1 MKNSIRN
8 KWQQA
13 LARNRQAL
21 GTRTAKV
28 GGYSFVLSLVVLAI
42 LIAVNVLA
50 SKLPASWTQWDISAA
65 QLYSLTS
72 DTKVVV
78 TNLQQDV
85 TIYWISQ
92 AGKEDTV
99 IQKLLDRY
107 AELSDHITVVKKDPD
122 VYPTFAQQYTD
133 ETVANNSLVVESGD
147 KSRYIGYDNI
157 YQVDAGDYYTGGSVS
172 QSFDGE
178 GQITSA
184 IDYVIST
191 DLPKVYLLSG
201 HGEAA
206 LSDAFSDE
214 LQRANYDT
222 VADFSLLNVDAVPE
236 DCDVLLINAPTS
248 DISDEELTMLRTYL
262 QGGGKLTVLSGPQKD
277 TDLPNLDALLTDYGV
292 TVQNGVVV
300 DNNRDYYAFT
310 APYVLMPEI
319 QSSDITDPLK
329 EGDYHVIVPIAAGLT
344 VGENT
349 NGATVTELLKTSS
362 DQSFSKAA
370 GYAMTTYDKEDGDLD
385 GPFTLAVSVEDPTAG
400 GRLFWVSSDYLL
412 DEMYNSYSS
421 GANLDFVM
429 NALTWMIGDTD
440 AVSIR
445 TKSLDYNYLTISSSS
460 AAWLKVCM
468 IGIIPVGFLL
478 LGVDEVLRRRK
489 KV

>member
-1 MKNSIRN
+1 MKNSLQN
-8 KWQQA
+8 KWQGA
-13 LARNRQAL
+13 IARNRQAL
-21 GTRTAKV
+21 NTRTAKV

-50 SKLPASWTQWDISAA
+50 SKLPTSWTQFDISAA

-122 VYPTFAQQYTD
+122 VYPTFAQQYTE
-133 ETVANNSLVVESGD
+133 ETVTNNSLVVESGD

-157 YQVDAGDYYTGGSVS
+157 YQVDTGSYYTTGSVS

-184 IDYVIST
+184 IDYVVST
-191 DLPKVYLLSG
+191 DLPQVYLLSG
-201 HGEAA
+201 HGEAEPSQT
-206 LSDAFSDE
+206 LSDE
-214 LQRANYDT
+214 LQRSNYET
-222 VADFSLLNVDAVPE
+222 VSDFSLLNVDAIPE

-248 DISDEELTMLRTYL
+248 DISDEELTMLQDYITN
-262 QGGGKLTVLSGPQKD
+262 GGKVVVLSGPQEEA
-277 TDLPNLDALLTDYGV
+277 DLPNLQTLLTNYGV
-292 TVQNGVVV
+292 TFTDGVVV
-300 DNNRDYYAFT
+300 DTNRDYYAFT

-329 EGDYHVIVPIAAGLT
+329 DGDYHVIVPIAQGLT
-344 VGENT
+344 VGETT
-349 NGATVTELLKTSS
+349 NGATVTSLLQTST
-362 DQSFSKAA
+362 DSFSKAA
-370 GYAMTTYDKEDGDLD
+370 GYAMTTYDKEEGDVD
-385 GPFTLAVSVEDPTAG
+385 GPFTLAVSVEDSTAG
-400 GRLFWVSSDYLL
+400 GRLLWVASDYLL
-412 DEMYNSYSS
+412 DDMYNSYSS
-421 GANLDFVM
+421 GANLDFLM
-429 NALTWMIGDTD
+429 NGLTWMIGDTD

-445 TKSLDYNYLTISSSS
+445 SKSLNYNYLTISSSS
-460 AAWLKVCM
+460 AAWLKICM

>member
-1 MKNSIRN
+1 MKSSLQN
-8 KWQQA
+8 KWQGA

-21 GTRTAKV
+21 NTRTAKV

-50 SKLPASWTQWDISAA
+50 SKLPTSWTQFDISAA

-92 AGKEDTV
+92 VGKEDTV

-107 AELSDHITVVKKDPD
+107 AELSDHIQVVKKDPD

-157 YQVDAGDYYTGGSVS
+157 YQVDTGSYYTTGSVS

-184 IDYVIST
+184 IDYVVST
-191 DLPKVYLLSG
+191 DLPQVYLLSG
-201 HGEAA
+201 HGEAEPSQT
-206 LSDAFSDE
+206 LSDE
-214 LQRANYDT
+214 LQRSNYET
-222 VADFSLLNVDAVPE
+222 VSDFSLLNVDAIPE

-248 DISDEELTMLRTYL
+248 DISDEELTMLQDYITNS
-262 QGGGKLTVLSGPQKD
+262 GKVVVLSGPQEEA
-277 TDLPNLDALLTDYGV
+277 DLPNLQTLLTNYGV
-292 TVQNGVVV
+292 TFTDGVVV
-300 DNNRDYYAFT
+300 DTNRDYYAFT

-329 EGDYHVIVPIAAGLT
+329 DGDYHVIVPIAQGLT
-344 VGENT
+344 VGETT
-349 NGATVTELLKTSS
+349 NGATVTSLLQTST
-362 DQSFSKAA
+362 DSFSKAA
-370 GYAMTTYDKEDGDLD
+370 GYAMTTYDKEEGDVD
-385 GPFTLAVSVEDPTAG
+385 GPFTLAVSVEDSTAG
-400 GRLFWVSSDYLL
+400 GRLLWVASDYLL
-412 DEMYNSYSS
+412 DDMYNSYSS
-421 GANLDFVM
+421 GANLDFLM
-429 NALTWMIGDTD
+429 NGLTWMIGDTD

-445 TKSLDYNYLTISSSS
+445 SKSLDYNYLTISSSS
-460 AAWLKVCM
+460 AAWLKICM

>member
-1 MKNSIRN
+1 MKNSLQN
-8 KWQQA
+8 KWQGA

-21 GTRTAKV
+21 STRTAKV

-50 SKLPASWTQWDISAA
+50 SKLPTSWTQFDISAA

-92 AGKEDTV
+92 TGKEDTV

-107 AELSDHITVVKKDPD
+107 QELSDYITVVKKDPD
-122 VYPTFAQQYTD
+122 VYPTFAQQYTE
-133 ETVANNSLVVESGD
+133 ETVMNNSLVVESGD
-147 KSRYIGYDNI
+147 KNRYISYDNI
-157 YQVDAGDYYTGGSVS
+157 YQYDTGSYYTTGSVS

-184 IDYVIST
+184 IDYVVST
-191 DLPKVYLLSG
+191 DLPQVYLLSG

-206 LSDAFSDE
+206 LSETFADE
-214 LQRANYDT
+214 LERSNYGT
-222 VADFSLLNVDAVPE
+222 VEDFSLLNVDAIPE
-236 DCDVLLINAPTS
+236 ECDVLLINAPTS
-248 DISDEELTMLRTYL
+248 DISDEELTMLRSYV
-262 QGGGKLTVLSGPQKD
+262 QGGGKLVVLSGPQENA
-277 TDLPNLDALLTDYGV
+277 DLPNLQALLSDYGV
-292 TVQNGVVV
+292 TVNDGVVV
-300 DNNRDYYAFT
+300 DTNRDYYAFT

-319 QSSDITDPLK
+319 ESSDITDPLK
-329 EGDYHVIVPIAAGLT
+329 DGDYHVIVPIAAGLN
-344 VGENT
+344 VGEDNG
-349 NGATVTELLKTSS
+349 GATVTSLLKTST
-362 DQSFSKAA
+362 DSFSKAA
-370 GYAMTTYDKEDGDLD
+370 GYAMTTYDKEDGDID
-385 GPFTLAVSVEDPTAG
+385 GPFTLAVSVEDANAG
-400 GRLFWVSSDYLL
+400 GRLLWVASDYLL
-412 DEMYNSYSS
+412 DDMYNSYSS

-429 NALTWMIGDTD
+429 NGLSWMIGNTD

-445 TKSLDYNYLTISSSS
+445 SKSLDYNYLTISSSS

-478 LGVDEVLRRRK
+478 LGLDEVLRRRK

>member
-1 MKNSIRN
+1 MKNSLQN
-8 KWQQA
+8 KWQGA

-21 GTRTAKV
+21 STRTAKV

-50 SKLPASWTQWDISAA
+50 SKLPTSWTQFDISAA

-107 AELSDHITVVKKDPD
+107 QELSDHITVVKKDPD
-122 VYPTFAQQYTD
+122 VYPTFAQQYTE
-133 ETVANNSLVVESGD
+133 ETVMNNSLVVESGD
-147 KSRYIGYDNI
+147 KNRYISYDNI
-157 YQVDAGDYYTGGSVS
+157 YQYDTGSYYTTGSVS

-184 IDYVIST
+184 IDYVVST
-191 DLPKVYLLSG
+191 DLPQVYLLSG

-206 LSDAFSDE
+206 LSETFADE
-214 LQRANYDT
+214 LERSNYET
-222 VADFSLLNVDAVPE
+222 VEDFSLLNVDAIPE
-236 DCDVLLINAPTS
+236 ECDVLLINAPTS
-248 DISDEELTMLRTYL
+248 DISDEELTMLRSYV
-262 QGGGKLTVLSGPQKD
+262 QGGGKLVVLSGPQENA
-277 TDLPNLDALLTDYGV
+277 DLPNLQALLSDYGV
-292 TVQNGVVV
+292 TVSDGVVV
-300 DNNRDYYAFT
+300 DTNRDYYAFT

-319 QSSDITDPLK
+319 ESSDITDPLK
-329 EGDYHVIVPIAAGLT
+329 DGDYHVIVPIGAGLT
-344 VGENT
+344 VGEDNG
-349 NGATVTELLKTSS
+349 GATVTSLLKTST
-362 DQSFSKAA
+362 DSFSKAA
-370 GYAMTTYDKEDGDLD
+370 GYAMTTYDKEDGDID
-385 GPFTLAVSVEDPTAG
+385 GPFTLAVSVEDDNAG
-400 GRLFWVSSDYLL
+400 GRLLWVASDYLL
-412 DEMYNSYSS
+412 DDMYNSYSS

-429 NALTWMIGDTD
+429 NGLSWMIGNTD

-445 TKSLDYNYLTISSSS
+445 SKSLDYNYLTISSSS

-478 LGVDEVLRRRK
+478 LGLDEVLRRRK

>member
-1 MKNSIRN
+1 MKNSLQN
-8 KWQQA
+8 KWQGA
-13 LARNRQAL
+13 MARNRQAL
-21 GTRTAKV
+21 NTRTAKV

-50 SKLPASWTQWDISAA
+50 SKLPTSWTQFDISAA

-122 VYPTFAQQYTD
+122 VYPTFAQQYTE
-133 ETVANNSLVVESGD
+133 ETVTNNSLVVESGD

-157 YQVDAGDYYTGGSVS
+157 YQVDTGSYYTTGSVS

-184 IDYVIST
+184 IDYVVST
-191 DLPKVYLLSG
+191 DLPQVYLLSG
-201 HGEAA
+201 HGEAEPSQT
-206 LSDAFSDE
+206 LSDE
-214 LQRANYDT
+214 LQRSNYET
-222 VADFSLLNVDAVPE
+222 VSDFSLLNVDAIPE

-248 DISDEELTMLRTYL
+248 DISDEELTMLQDYITN
-262 QGGGKLTVLSGPQKD
+262 GGKVVVLSGPQED
-277 TDLPNLDALLTDYGV
+277 TDLPNLQTLLTNYGV
-292 TVQNGVVV
+292 TFTDGVVV
-300 DNNRDYYAFT
+300 DTNRDYYAFT

-329 EGDYHVIVPIAAGLT
+329 DGDYHVIVPIAQGLT
-344 VGENT
+344 VGETT
-349 NGATVTELLKTSS
+349 NGATVTSLLQTST
-362 DQSFSKAA
+362 DSFSKAA
-370 GYAMTTYDKEDGDLD
+370 GYAMTTYDKEEGDVD
-385 GPFTLAVSVEDPTAG
+385 GPFTLAVSVEDSTAG
-400 GRLFWVSSDYLL
+400 GRLLWVASDYLL
-412 DEMYNSYSS
+412 DDMYNSYSS
-421 GANLDFVM
+421 GANLDFLM
-429 NALTWMIGDTD
+429 NGLTWMIGDTD
-440 AVSIR
+440 GVSIR
-445 TKSLDYNYLTISSSS
+445 SKSLNYNYLTISSSS
-460 AAWLKVCM
+460 AAWLKICM

>member
-1 MKNSIRN
+1 MKNSLQK
-8 KWQQA
+8 KWQGA

-21 GTRTAKV
+21 STRTAKV

-50 SKLPASWTQWDISAA
+50 SKLPTSWTQFDISAA

-107 AELSDHITVVKKDPD
+107 QELSDHITVVKKDPD
-122 VYPTFAQQYTD
+122 VYPTFAQQYTE
-133 ETVANNSLVVESGD
+133 ETVMNNSLVVESGD
-147 KSRYIGYDNI
+147 KNRYISYDNI
-157 YQVDAGDYYTGGSVS
+157 YQYDTGSYYTTGSVS

-184 IDYVIST
+184 IDYVVST
-191 DLPKVYLLSG
+191 DLPQVYLLSG

-206 LSDAFSDE
+206 LSETFADE
-214 LQRANYDT
+214 LERSNYEM
-222 VADFSLLNVDAVPE
+222 VEDFSLLNVDAIPE
-236 DCDVLLINAPTS
+236 ECDVLLINAPTS
-248 DISDEELTMLRTYL
+248 DISDEELTMLRSYV
-262 QGGGKLTVLSGPQKD
+262 QGGGKLVVLSGPQENA
-277 TDLPNLDALLTDYGV
+277 DLPNLQALLSDYGV
-292 TVQNGVVV
+292 TVNDGVVV
-300 DNNRDYYAFT
+300 DTNRDYYAFT

-319 QSSDITDPLK
+319 ESSDITDPLK
-329 EGDYHVIVPIAAGLT
+329 DGDYHVIVPIAAGLT
-344 VGENT
+344 VGEDNG
-349 NGATVTELLKTSS
+349 GATVTSLLKTST
-362 DQSFSKAA
+362 DSFSKAA
-370 GYAMTTYDKEDGDLD
+370 GYAMTTYDKEDGDID
-385 GPFTLAVSVEDPTAG
+385 GPFTLAVSVEDANAG
-400 GRLFWVSSDYLL
+400 GRLLWVASDYLL
-412 DEMYNSYSS
+412 DDMYNSYSS

-429 NALTWMIGDTD
+429 NGLSWMIGNTD

-445 TKSLDYNYLTISSSS
+445 SKSLDYNYLTISSSS

-478 LGVDEVLRRRK
+478 LGLDEVLRRRK

>member
-1 MKNSIRN
+1 MKNSLRN
-8 KWQQA
+8 KWQGA

-21 GTRTAKV
+21 NTRTAKV

-42 LIAVNVLA
+42 LVAVNVLA
-50 SKLPASWTQWDISAA
+50 GMLPSSWTQWDISAA

-72 DTKVVV
+72 DSKAVV

-99 IQKLLDRY
+99 IEKLLDRY
-107 AELSDHITVVKKDPD
+107 QELSDHITVVKKDPD

-147 KSRYIGYDNI
+147 KNRYVPYDNI
-157 YQVDAGDYYTGGSVS
+157 YQYDTNSYYTTGSVS

-184 IDYVIST
+184 IDYVVST

-222 VADFSLLNVDAVPE
+222 VSDFSLLNVDAVPE
-236 DCDVLLINAPTS
+236 DCSVLVVNAPTS
-248 DISDEELTMLRTYL
+248 DISDEELTMLRSYVT
-262 QGGGKLTVLSGPQKD
+262 GGGKLLVLSGPQKEAS
-277 TDLPNLDALLTDYGV
+277 LPNLQALLSDYGV
-292 TVQNGVVV
+292 TTAAGVVV

-329 EGDYHVIVPIAAGLT
+329 DGDYHVIVPIAAGLT
-344 VGENT
+344 VGDNA
-349 NGATVTELLKTSS
+349 NGATVTSLLQTSA
-362 DQSFSKAA
+362 DQSFAKAA
-370 GYAMTTYDKEDGDLD
+370 GYAMTTFDKEDGDVD
-385 GPFTLAVSVEDPTAG
+385 GPFSLAVSIEDASG
-400 GRLFWVSSDYLL
+400 GRIVWAASDYLL
-412 DEMYNSYSS
+412 DDLYNSYSS

-429 NALTWMIGDTD
+429 NGLSWMIGDTD
-440 AVSIR
+440 SVSIR

-460 AAWLKVCM
+460 AAWLKICM

>member
-1 MKNSIRN
+1 MKNSLQK
-8 KWQQA
+8 KWQGA

-21 GTRTAKV
+21 STRTAKV

-50 SKLPASWTQWDISAA
+50 SKLPTSWTQFDISAA

-107 AELSDHITVVKKDPD
+107 QELSDHITVVKKDPD
-122 VYPTFAQQYTD
+122 VYPTFAQQYTE
-133 ETVANNSLVVESGD
+133 ETVMNNSLVVESGD
-147 KSRYIGYDNI
+147 KNRYISYDNI
-157 YQVDAGDYYTGGSVS
+157 YQYDTGSYYTTGSVS

-184 IDYVIST
+184 IDYVVST
-191 DLPKVYLLSG
+191 DLPQVYLLSG

-206 LSDAFSDE
+206 LSETFADE
-214 LQRANYDT
+214 LERSNYEA
-222 VADFSLLNVDAVPE
+222 VEDFSLLNVDAIPE
-236 DCDVLLINAPTS
+236 ECDVLLLNAPTS
-248 DISDEELTMLRTYL
+248 DISDEELTMLRSYV
-262 QGGGKLTVLSGPQKD
+262 QGGGKLVVLSGPQENA
-277 TDLPNLDALLTDYGV
+277 DLPNLQALLSDYGV
-292 TVQNGVVV
+292 TVSDGVVV
-300 DNNRDYYAFT
+300 DTNRDYYAFT

-319 QSSDITDPLK
+319 ESSDITDPLK
-329 EGDYHVIVPIAAGLT
+329 DGDYHVIVPIAAGLT
-344 VGENT
+344 VGEDNG
-349 NGATVTELLKTSS
+349 GATVTSLLKTST
-362 DQSFSKAA
+362 DSFSKAA
-370 GYAMTTYDKEDGDLD
+370 GYAMTTYDKEDGDID
-385 GPFTLAVSVEDPTAG
+385 GPFTLAVSVEDANAG
-400 GRLFWVSSDYLL
+400 GRLLWVASDYLL
-412 DEMYNSYSS
+412 DDMYNSYSS

-429 NALTWMIGDTD
+429 NGLSWMIGNTD

-445 TKSLDYNYLTISSSS
+445 SKSLDYNYLTISSSS

-478 LGVDEVLRRRK
+478 LGLDEVLRRRK

>member
-1 MKNSIRN
+1 MKNSLQN
-8 KWQQA
+8 KWQGA
-13 LARNRQAL
+13 MARNRQAL
-21 GTRTAKV
+21 NTRTAKV

-50 SKLPASWTQWDISAA
+50 SKLPTSWTQFDISAA

-122 VYPTFAQQYTD
+122 VYPTFAQQYTE
-133 ETVANNSLVVESGD
+133 ETVTNNSLVVESGD

-157 YQVDAGDYYTGGSVS
+157 YQVDTGSYYTTGSVS

-184 IDYVIST
+184 IDYVVST
-191 DLPKVYLLSG
+191 DLPQVYLLSG
-201 HGEAA
+201 HGEAEPSQT
-206 LSDAFSDE
+206 LSDE
-214 LQRANYDT
+214 LQRSNYET
-222 VADFSLLNVDAVPE
+222 VSDFSLLNVDAIPE

-248 DISDEELTMLRTYL
+248 DISDEELTMLQDYITN
-262 QGGGKLTVLSGPQKD
+262 GGKVVVLSGPQED
-277 TDLPNLDALLTDYGV
+277 ADLPNLQTLLTNYGV
-292 TVQNGVVV
+292 TFTDGVVV
-300 DNNRDYYAFT
+300 DTNRDYYAFT

-329 EGDYHVIVPIAAGLT
+329 DGDYHVIVPIAQGLT
-344 VGENT
+344 VGETT
-349 NGATVTELLKTSS
+349 NGATVTSLLQTST
-362 DQSFSKAA
+362 DSFSKAA
-370 GYAMTTYDKEDGDLD
+370 GYAMTTYDKEEGDVD
-385 GPFTLAVSVEDPTAG
+385 GPFTLAVSVEDSTAG
-400 GRLFWVSSDYLL
+400 GRLLWVASDYLL
-412 DEMYNSYSS
+412 DDMYNSYSS
-421 GANLDFVM
+421 GANLDFLM
-429 NALTWMIGDTD
+429 NGLTWMIGDTD

-445 TKSLDYNYLTISSSS
+445 SKSLNYNYLTISSSS
-460 AAWLKVCM
+460 AAWLKICM

>member
-1 MKNSIRN
+1 MKNSLQN
-8 KWQQA
+8 KWQGA

-21 GTRTAKV
+21 STRTAKV

-50 SKLPASWTQWDISAA
+50 SKLPTSWTQFDISAA

-107 AELSDHITVVKKDPD
+107 QELSDHITVVKKDPD
-122 VYPTFAQQYTD
+122 VYPTFAQQYTE
-133 ETVANNSLVVESGD
+133 ETVMNNSLVVESGD
-147 KSRYIGYDNI
+147 KNRYISYDNI
-157 YQVDAGDYYTGGSVS
+157 YQYDTGSYYTTGSVS

-184 IDYVIST
+184 IDYVVST
-191 DLPKVYLLSG
+191 DLPQVYLLSG

-206 LSDAFSDE
+206 LPETFADE
-214 LQRANYDT
+214 LERSNYET
-222 VADFSLLNVDAVPE
+222 VEDFSLLNVDAIPE
-236 DCDVLLINAPTS
+236 ECDVLLINAPTS
-248 DISDEELTMLRTYL
+248 DISDEELTMLRSYV
-262 QGGGKLTVLSGPQKD
+262 QGGGKLVVLSGPQENA
-277 TDLPNLDALLTDYGV
+277 DLSNLQALLSDYGV
-292 TVQNGVVV
+292 TVNDGVVV
-300 DNNRDYYAFT
+300 DTNRDYYAFT

-319 QSSDITDPLK
+319 ESSDITDPLK
-329 EGDYHVIVPIAAGLT
+329 DGDYHVIVPIGAGLT
-344 VGENT
+344 VGEDNG
-349 NGATVTELLKTSS
+349 GATVTSLLKTST
-362 DQSFSKAA
+362 DSFSKAA
-370 GYAMTTYDKEDGDLD
+370 GYAMTTYDKEDGDID
-385 GPFTLAVSVEDPTAG
+385 GPFTLAVSVEDANAG
-400 GRLFWVSSDYLL
+400 GRLLWVASDYLL
-412 DEMYNSYSS
+412 DDMYNSYSS

-429 NALTWMIGDTD
+429 NGLSWMIGNTD

-445 TKSLDYNYLTISSSS
+445 SKSLDYNYLTISSSS

-478 LGVDEVLRRRK
+478 LGLDEVLRRRK

>member
-1 MKNSIRN
+1 MKNSLQN
-8 KWQQA
+8 KWQGA

-21 GTRTAKV
+21 STRTAKV

-50 SKLPASWTQWDISAA
+50 SKLPTSWTQFDISAA

-107 AELSDHITVVKKDPD
+107 QELSDHITVVKKDPD
-122 VYPTFAQQYTD
+122 VYPTFAQQYTE
-133 ETVANNSLVVESGD
+133 ETVMNNSLVVESGD
-147 KSRYIGYDNI
+147 KNRYISYDNI
-157 YQVDAGDYYTGGSVS
+157 YQYDTGSYYTTGSVS

-184 IDYVIST
+184 IDYVVST
-191 DLPKVYLLSG
+191 DLPQVYLLSG

-206 LSDAFSDE
+206 LSETFADE
-214 LQRANYDT
+214 LERSNYET
-222 VADFSLLNVDAVPE
+222 VEDFSLLNVDAIPE
-236 DCDVLLINAPTS
+236 ECDVLLINAPTS
-248 DISDEELTMLRTYL
+248 DISDEELTMLRSYV
-262 QGGGKLTVLSGPQKD
+262 QGGGKLVVLSGPQENAV
-277 TDLPNLDALLTDYGV
+277 LPNLQALLSDYGV
-292 TVQNGVVV
+292 TVSDGVVV
-300 DNNRDYYAFT
+300 DTNRDYYAFT

-319 QSSDITDPLK
+319 ESSDITDPLK
-329 EGDYHVIVPIAAGLT
+329 DGDYHVIVPIAAGLT
-344 VGENT
+344 VGEDNG
-349 NGATVTELLKTSS
+349 GATVTSLLKSS
-362 DQSFSKAA
+362 TDSFSKAA
-370 GYAMTTYDKEDGDLD
+370 GYAMTTYDKEDGDID
-385 GPFTLAVSVEDPTAG
+385 GPFTLAVSVEDANVG
-400 GRLFWVSSDYLL
+400 GRLLWVASDYLL
-412 DEMYNSYSS
+412 DDMYNSYSS

-429 NALTWMIGDTD
+429 NGLSWMIGNTD

-445 TKSLDYNYLTISSSS
+445 SKSLDYNYLTISSSS

-478 LGVDEVLRRRK
+478 LGLDEVLRRRK

>member
-1 MKNSIRN
+1 MKNSLKN
-8 KWQQA
+8 KWQSA
-13 LARNRQAL
+13 MARNRQAL
-21 GTRTAKV
+21 STRTAKV

-42 LIAVNVLA
+42 LIAINVLA
-50 SKLPASWTQWDISAA
+50 SKLPSTWTQFDISAA

-78 TNLQQDV
+78 TNLEQDV

-92 AGKEDTV
+92 AGKENTV
-99 IQKLLDRY
+99 VEKLLNRY
-107 AELSDHITVVKKDPD
+107 EELSDHITVVKKDPD
-122 VYPTFAQQYTD
+122 IYPTFAQQYTE
-133 ETVANNSLVVESGD
+133 ETVTNNSLVVESGD
-147 KSRYIGYDNI
+147 KSRYISYEDI
-157 YQVDAGDYYTGGSVS
+157 YQVDTNSYYTTGSVS

-184 IDYVIST
+184 IDYVVST
-191 DLPKVYLLSG
+191 DLPQVYLLSG

-206 LSDAFSDE
+206 LSQTLADE
-214 LQRANYDT
+214 LERSNYET
-222 VADFSLLNVDAVPE
+222 VEDFSLLNVDAIPE

-248 DISDEELTMLRTYL
+248 DISDEELTMLQDYVA
-262 QGGGKLTVLSGPQKD
+262 GGGRLMVLSGPQESAEL
-277 TDLPNLDALLTDYGV
+277 TNLQTLLTDYGV
-292 TVQNGVVV
+292 TVADGVVV

-319 QSSDITDPLK
+319 QSSDITTPLLD
-329 EGDYHVIVPIAAGLT
+329 GDYHVIVPIGQGLT
-344 VGENT
+344 VGDDT
-349 NGATVTELLKTSS
+349 GSATVTSLLETSS
-362 DQSFSKAA
+362 ESFSKAS
-370 GYAMTTYDKEDGDLD
+370 GYAMTTYEKEDGDTD
-385 GPFTLAVSVEDPTAG
+385 GPFSMAVSIQDSAAD
-400 GRLFWVSSDYLL
+400 GRIIWVATDYLL
-412 DEMYNSYSS
+412 DDLYNSYSS

-429 NALTWMIGDTD
+429 NGLSWMIGDPD
-440 AVSIR
+440 AVTIR
-445 TKSLDYNYLTISSSS
+445 SKSLDYNYLTISSSS

>member
-1 MKNSIRN
+1 MKNSLQN
-8 KWQQA
+8 KWQGA

-21 GTRTAKV
+21 STRTAKV

-50 SKLPASWTQWDISAA
+50 SKLPTSWTQFDISAA

-107 AELSDHITVVKKDPD
+107 QELSDHITVVKKDRD
-122 VYPTFAQQYTD
+122 VYPTFAQQYTE
-133 ETVANNSLVVESGD
+133 ETVMNNSLVVESGD
-147 KSRYIGYDNI
+147 KNRYISYDNI
-157 YQVDAGDYYTGGSVS
+157 YQYDTGSYYTTGSVS

-184 IDYVIST
+184 IDYVVST
-191 DLPKVYLLSG
+191 DLPQVYLLSG

-206 LSDAFSDE
+206 LSETFADE
-214 LQRANYDT
+214 LERSNYET
-222 VADFSLLNVDAVPE
+222 VEDFSLLNVDAIPE
-236 DCDVLLINAPTS
+236 ECDVLLINAPTS
-248 DISDEELTMLRTYL
+248 DISDEELTMLRSYV
-262 QGGGKLTVLSGPQKD
+262 QGGGKLVVLSGPQENA
-277 TDLPNLDALLTDYGV
+277 DLSNLQALLSDYGV
-292 TVQNGVVV
+292 TVNDGVVV
-300 DNNRDYYAFT
+300 DTNRDYYAFT

-319 QSSDITDPLK
+319 ESSDITDPLK
-329 EGDYHVIVPIAAGLT
+329 DGDYHVIVPIGAGLT
-344 VGENT
+344 VGEDNG
-349 NGATVTELLKTSS
+349 GATVTSLLKTST
-362 DQSFSKAA
+362 DSFSKAA
-370 GYAMTTYDKEDGDLD
+370 GYAMTTYDKEDGDID
-385 GPFTLAVSVEDPTAG
+385 GPFTLAVSVEDANAG
-400 GRLFWVSSDYLL
+400 GRLLWVASDYLL
-412 DEMYNSYSS
+412 DDMYNSYSS

-429 NALTWMIGDTD
+429 NGLSWMIGNTD

-445 TKSLDYNYLTISSSS
+445 SKSLDYNYLTISSSS

-478 LGVDEVLRRRK
+478 LGLDEVLRRRK

>member
-1 MKNSIRN
+1 MKNSLRN
-8 KWQQA
+8 KWQGA

-21 GTRTAKV
+21 STRTAKV

-50 SKLPASWTQWDISAA
+50 SKLPSSWTQFDISAA

-78 TNLQQDV
+78 TNLEQDV

-99 IQKLLDRY
+99 IEKLLDRY
-107 AELSDHITVVKKDPD
+107 EDLSDHITVVKKDPD
-122 VYPTFAQQYTD
+122 IYPTFAQQYTD
-133 ETVANNSLVVESGD
+133 ETVTNNSLVVESGD
-147 KSRYIGYDNI
+147 KNRYIPYENI
-157 YQVDAGDYYTGGSVS
+157 YQVDTNTYYTTGSIS

-184 IDYVIST
+184 IDYVVSA
-191 DLPKVYLLSG
+191 DLPQVYLLSG

-206 LSDAFSDE
+206 LSDTLSDE
-214 LQRANYDT
+214 LERSNYET
-222 VADFSLLNVDAVPE
+222 VADFSLLNVDAIPE
-236 DCDVLLINAPTS
+236 ECDLLLINAPTS
-248 DISDEELTMLRTYL
+248 DISDEELTMLRDYV
-262 QGGGKLTVLSGPQKD
+262 QGGGKLVVLSGPQQSA
-277 TDLPNLDALLTDYGV
+277 DLPNLQALLSDYGV
-292 TVQNGVVV
+292 TVNDGVVV
-300 DNNRDYYAFT
+300 DPNRDYYAFT

-319 QSSDITDPLK
+319 ESSEITDPLK
-329 EGDYHVIVPIAAGLT
+329 DGDYHVIVPIASGLT
-344 VGENT
+344 VGENS
-349 NGATVTELLKTSS
+349 NGATVTSLLKTST
-362 DQSFSKAA
+362 DSFSKAA
-370 GYAMTTYDKEDGDLD
+370 GYTMTTYDKEDGDTD
-385 GPFTLAVSVEDPTAG
+385 GPFTLAVSIEDATAG
-400 GRLFWVSSDYLL
+400 GRLIWVASDYLV
-412 DEMYNSYSS
+412 DDTYNSYSS
-421 GANLDFVM
+421 GANLDFLM
-429 NALTWMIGDTD
+429 NGLSWMIGETD

-445 TKSLDYNYLTISSSS
+445 SKSLNYNYLTISSSS
-460 AAWLKVCM
+460 AVWLKVCM